1 MKRTVIISL
10 ALLLMASNLWAA
22 PIRSYVGIQAGAAL
36 PAASSVTDAA
46 GNSGDVSYKPGYTV
60 SGVLG
65 HEFGTGLRVEG
76 EVNYSRYELDKIVTK
91 TGTNGLATTAW
102 GLGAFANAYYDLQLS
117 RLYTP
122 YVGGGIGFKSV
133 NLADAT
139 ANGIRIWNSSHD
151 SVFAYQLGFGNSIR
165 LARDVSLDVGY
176 RYQEHGRSKIDQ
188 VSFGVGSQHN
198 VFIGIRYYP

>member
-1 MKRTVIISL
+1 MKRTVTITLS
-10 ALLLMASNLWAA
+10 LLLMASNLWAA
-22 PIRSYVGIQAGAAL
+22 PVRSYVGAQVGAAL
-36 PAASSVTDAA
+36 PGSNNVTDIVGASA
-46 GNSGDVSYKPGYTV
+46 DVSYKPGYTV

-102 GLGAFANAYYDLQLS
+102 GLGAFANVYYDLMLS
-117 RLYTP
+117 RRYTP
-122 YVGGGIGFKSV
+122 YFGGGIGFRSI

-139 ANGIRIWNSSHD
+139 ANGTRIWNSSHD
-151 SVFAYQLGFGNSIR
+151 NVFAYQLGFGNSIR

-188 VSFGVGSQHN
+188 VSFDAGSQHN